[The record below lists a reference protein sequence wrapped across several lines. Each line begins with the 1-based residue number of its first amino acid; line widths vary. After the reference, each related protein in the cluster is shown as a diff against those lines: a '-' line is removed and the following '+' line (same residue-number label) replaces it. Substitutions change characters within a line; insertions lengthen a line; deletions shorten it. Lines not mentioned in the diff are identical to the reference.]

1 MRPSI
6 SSTARPSTAA
16 SSSDS
21 VAATRSTTFSS
32 SASFGVAE
40 IASRTA
46 ASAQSALRPC
56 SSATPRAKAT
66 VSLVTLRPRAPSTSS
81 PVAVTGVAA
90 PIVVF
95 GAIPATWPAMA
106 MNVPADTASAPGG
119 PTQVMT
125 GTSERSMRPTISFI
139 APISPPG
146 VSMRSSTA
154 RPRLFSAWSMARSM

>member
-6 SSTARPSTAA
+6 SCTARPSTAT
-16 SSSDS
+16 SSSVS
-21 VAATRSTTFSS
+21 VAATRSITFSS

-40 IASRTA
+40 LASRTA
-46 ASAQSALRPC
+46 ASAQSALRPW

-66 VSLVTLRPRAPSTSS
+66 VSFVTLRPRSPSTSS
-81 PVAVTGVAA
+81 PVAVIGVAA
-90 PIVVF
+90 PMVVL
-95 GAIPATWPAMA
+95 GAIAAMWPAMA
-106 MNVPADTASAPGG
+106 MKVPADTASAPGG

-125 GTSERSMRPTISFI
+125 GTLERSMRPTISFI

-154 RPRLFSAWSMARSM
+154 RALLSSAWSIARSM